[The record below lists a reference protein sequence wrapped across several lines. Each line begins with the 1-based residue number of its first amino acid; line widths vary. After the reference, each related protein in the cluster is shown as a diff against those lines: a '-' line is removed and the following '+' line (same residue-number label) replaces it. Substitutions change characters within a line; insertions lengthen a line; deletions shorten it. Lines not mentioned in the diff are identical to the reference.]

1 MKLNFKMFLGLPIL
15 YLIFDAFEVLVMIFL
30 ISYCM
35 FLLATHK
42 RLSGWSFL
50 IVGCGTFILRM
61 LTAYY
66 NAIHDPFGSFGSPD
80 VAKALTEIPFSFVKF
95 LLMWGTLYMIRKLM
109 NKRDFFIKRSTLKAV
124 ICLIVLTLLFFLN
137 FGYEYIYMDDKPY
150 VYQVIYNFWLSVIP
164 EFYCFD
170 REKAF
175 IEHIGIQKGWIDEN

>member
-1 MKLNFKMFLGLPIL
+1 
-15 YLIFDAFEVLVMIFL
+15 
-30 ISYCM
+30 M

-42 RLSGWSFL
+42 RLSAW
-50 IVGCGTFILRM
+50 
-61 LTAYY
+61 
-66 NAIHDPFGSFGSPD
+66 PF
-80 VAKALTEIPFSFVKF
+80 
-95 LLMWGTLYMIRKLM
+95 
-109 NKRDFFIKRSTLKAV
+109 
-124 ICLIVLTLLFFLN
+124 LIVLTLLFFLN